1 MIERREASS
10 DSIWGYCE
18 EMEPKKANR
27 AILITAIAALLLILL
42 CLCFLFDWIPQKE
55 EEPKVTTTTK
65 EVTVVVT
72 ASPSPTPAKKH
83 PSADDLKGSSD
94 KLVYPKESSYLKDYE
109 TFSVKP
115 ESGKTTFLLYKPEK
129 LKFTSDRILDL
140 EMDTVVTAVAKENGY
155 TLVLLQDGV
164 AGWVQTFDLKAH

>member
-1 MIERREASS
+1 
-10 DSIWGYCE
+10 
-18 EMEPKKANR
+18 MEPKKANR
-27 AILITAIAALLLILL
+27 AILITAIVALLLVLL
-42 CLCFLFDWIPQKE
+42 CLCFLFDWIPQKA
-55 EEPKVTTTTK
+55 EEPKETTT

-72 ASPSPTPAKKH
+72 ASPTPTPAKKH
-83 PSADDLKGSSD
+83 PSVDDLKGSSD
-94 KLVYPKESSYLKDYE
+94 KLVYPKETSYLKDYE
-109 TFSVKP
+109 TYTVKP

-140 EMDTVVTAVAKENGY
+140 EIDTVVTAVAKENGY

>member
-1 MIERREASS
+1 
-10 DSIWGYCE
+10 
-18 EMEPKKANR
+18 MEPKKANR
-27 AILITAIAALLLILL
+27 AILITAIVALLLVLL
-42 CLCFLFDWIPQKE
+42 CLCFLFEWIPQKA
-55 EEPKVTTTTK
+55 EEPKETTT

-72 ASPSPTPAKKH
+72 ASPTPTPAKKH

-94 KLVYPKESSYLKDYE
+94 KLVYPKETSYLKDYE
-109 TFSVKP
+109 TYTVKP

-140 EMDTVVTAVAKENGY
+140 EIDTVVTAVAKENGY